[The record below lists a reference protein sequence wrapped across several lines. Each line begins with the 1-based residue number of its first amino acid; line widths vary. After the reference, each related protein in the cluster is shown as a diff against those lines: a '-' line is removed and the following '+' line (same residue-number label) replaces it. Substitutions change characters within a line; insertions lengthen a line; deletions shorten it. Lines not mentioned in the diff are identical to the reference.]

1 MDPQTTMTRPAGGR
15 LRTGRKIQAGLVGL
29 VLLAGA
35 VVWNASTAQAACS
48 APELELSTE
57 TVRPFHVISVTGLG
71 FIDCQTTIIDG
82 RLDVSRPAEN
92 IELSVQQG
100 SLDFAVALVGGH
112 PSPVGDFVQPV
123 RIPSDFVPGEAS
135 VTATVPPQAGYP
147 EPYTVSV
154 PLTVTTQQP
163 TIRVAGESRIETAAA
178 ISRRAFP
185 DRAATV
191 YLARADVGVDA
202 MVGGALIDGPIL
214 LVPQC
219 GELPDVVAEEIA
231 RLTPGVIATLGGS
244 GAVCDALLETAA
256 AVP

>member
-1 MDPQTTMTRPAGGR
+1 MDPQMAMTRHAGTR
-15 LRTGRKIQAGLVGL
+15 LLPGRKVQAGLVGL
-29 VLLAGA
+29 ALLAGA
-35 VVWNASTAQAACS
+35 VVWSASTAQAACA
-48 APELELSTE
+48 APKLELSTD
-57 TVRPFHVISVTGLG
+57 TVRAGHVITVTGLG
-71 FIDCQTTIIDG
+71 FGDCQTTIIDG
-82 RLDVSRPAEN
+82 RLEVSRPAEN

-100 SLDFAVALVGGH
+100 PLDFAVALVGGH
-112 PSPVGDFVQPV
+112 PAPVGDFVQRI
-123 RIPSDFVPGEAS
+123 RIPSDFVPGEAT
-135 VTATVPPQAGYP
+135 VTATVPPQAGFP

-163 TIRVAGESRIETAAA
+163 TIRVAGEDRIATAVA

-185 DRAATV
+185 GSAATV

-202 MVGGALIDGPIL
+202 MVGGALTDGPIL

-231 RLTPGVIATLGGS
+231 RLTPGVVATLGGS
-244 GAVCDALLETAA
+244 GAVCDAMLQAAA